1 MATQKDLDVLKQK
14 LSDLDSKLKSMGGG
28 SAQRDPRFDSAMA
41 NQNYANSMRDQQA
54 RLAAQGQYTQ
64 GRLMGAPT
72 EQPNTNAG
80 KPIYLQA
87 LEGELQKQFLDK
99 NPQLKPKPGTAINP
113 QLMQENYAK
122 FLQNQMAEVNK
133 FNAAN
138 PQYAQ
143 DIRRPNPEL
152 ARQSEQKFLEGLLD
166 YSKVSPDQVNV
177 LNQLKSSYLNEGQ
190 GGAVRPTIPQN
201 PQMATYNNLLQQGMQ
216 RSNTMNQGS
225 MADFANMQAG
235 APTKQTAIPSM
246 GMPVAGPG
254 AQKPKAPTPKPK
266 QGFSNIRAF

>member
-1 MATQKDLDVLKQK
+1 MDELNYRNLLAE
-14 LSDLDSKLKSMGGG
+14 
-28 SAQRDPRFDSAMA
+28 QRARMLA
-41 NQNYANSMRDQQA
+41 NQPPVFGQPSS
-54 RLAAQGQYTQ
+54 QGQYTQ

-72 EQPNTNAG
+72 EQPNPNAG
-80 KPIYLQA
+80 KPLYFQA

-99 NPQLKPKPGTAINP
+99 NPQLKPKPGTAFNQ

-122 FLQNQMAEVNK
+122 FLQNQMGEVNK

-166 YSKVSPDQVNV
+166 YSKVSPSQINA

-190 GGAVRPTIPQN
+190 GGTTRPPIPQN
-201 PQMATYNNLLQQGMQ
+201 PQMATYNNLLRQGIQ
-216 RSNTMNQGS
+216 RSNTMNQGA
-225 MADFANMQAG
+225 MTDFANMQPGMQATQP
-235 APTKQTAIPSM
+235 ATAATPKPA
-246 GMPVAGPG
+246 MPVAGMG
-254 AQKPKAPTPKPK
+254 MQQSNSAPRK
-266 QGFSNIRAF
+266 FSTVSNSPARLG